1 MELAMKIK
9 QTITPK
15 TKSTKQWTKKK
26 PSFRAF
32 EYAKVKTLV
41 NSEIVPLK
49 IYEVNDL
56 DTKFLDIMSQRI
68 NLKKLS
74 YFKNATTKQLKEW
87 KALINN
93 AIMMSGF
100 NEPQRTFLLTTEK
113 NRPCGIT
120 TFNIFNKNCQ
130 IDYLATWRPAENE
143 RTKLAGTTL
152 LKAIFEDVSQNE
164 TNKISL
170 TTLTDS
176 PIDLIGYYKRM
187 GFGIDPTTEIYKTG
201 TDMYILNSSIKETIK
216 KLTPT
221 INIEKVQNP
230 KFVNLKQV
238 LDIKY

>member
-1 MELAMKIK
+1 MKIK
-9 QTITPK
+9 PVITTK
-15 TKSTKQWTKKK
+15 TKQAKQMPKKK
-26 PSFRAF
+26 PSFGAL
-32 EYAKVKTLV
+32 EYAKVKTV
-41 NSEIVPLK
+41 INSKIVPLK
-49 IYEVNDL
+49 IYEVTDI
-56 DTKFLDIMSQRI
+56 DSKFLDVMAQKI

-74 YFKNATTKQLKEW
+74 YFKNATTKQLREW

-152 LKAIFEDVSQNE
+152 LKAIFENAIQND

-170 TTLTDS
+170 TTLADS
-176 PIDLIGYYKRM
+176 PIDLVGYYKKL
-187 GFGIDPTTEIYKTG
+187 GFNIDITTDIYKTG
-201 TDMYILNSSIKETIK
+201 TDMYILNSSIKEAIK
-216 KLTPT
+216 DLHKS
-221 INIEKVQNP
+221 INIEKIKDPQ
-230 KFVNLKQV
+230 FVNLKKI